1 MFCGRKLPKL
11 ALGAPLCLSTYGGAL
26 QTATADRSDRYIKL
40 LQRSTGGIGTG
51 ARQGMDG
58 ALAANTP
65 HSASSSA
72 TIAALLAAAAGGSGT
87 AWWTLVQRAAA
98 DPRVQQTGGGLRCRI
113 LTRGD
118 PGGGQQRP
126 IKRTIAA
133 TVTCVDDGL
142 WPKTTRWINVRVG
155 ITSGCSNIKGIS
167 GVDIREQGIKERI
180 GIISDCG
187 KIKGSSGV
195 GIKEREI
202 KEPVAIISECV
213 NINGISGASIRCA
226 P

>member
-1 MFCGRKLPKL
+1 MPAGKWPF
-11 ALGAPLCLSTYGGAL
+11 TV
-26 QTATADRSDRYIKL
+26 IKIHPRL
-40 LQRSTGGIGTG
+40 ILE
-51 ARQGMDG
+51 
-58 ALAANTP
+58 
-65 HSASSSA
+65 SSS
-72 TIAALLAAAAGGSGT
+72 S
-87 AWWTLVQRAAA
+87 
-98 DPRVQQTGGGLRCRI
+98 RVIR
-113 LTRGD
+113 
-118 PGGGQQRP
+118 
-126 IKRTIAA
+126 
-133 TVTCVDDGL
+133 
-142 WPKTTRWINVRVG
+142 INVRVG

-213 NINGISGASIRCA
+213 NINGISGAGIRCA